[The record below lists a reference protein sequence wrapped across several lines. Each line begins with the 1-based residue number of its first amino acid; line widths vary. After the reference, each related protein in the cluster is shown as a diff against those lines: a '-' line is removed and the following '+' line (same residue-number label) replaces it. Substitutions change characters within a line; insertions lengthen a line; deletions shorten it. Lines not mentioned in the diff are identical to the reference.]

1 MIFYLVTEVLGGGD
15 NPIEAA
21 MEKNRQRMA
30 GSDNTSVAPVKSSLD
45 PKTGKTWEQVR
56 TDAAAEKKRNQEAF
70 ELAKK
75 KFSKRCVGSFRGNPN
90 QVKQIAS
97 KESGVKKK

>member
-30 GSDNTSVAPVKSSLD
+30 GQDNTYVPSPKSSLD
-45 PKTGKTWEQVR
+45 PKTGKTWEQAR
-56 TDAAAEKKRNQEAF
+56 QDAAAEKKRNQEAF
-70 ELAKK
+70 ELEKKTFFQRCMGDFNKNASVIKKTTAK
-75 KFSKRCVGSFRGNPN
+75 S
-90 QVKQIAS
+90 A
-97 KESGVKKK
+97 EVKKK